1 MTFYDAW
8 MASQGIQSGV
18 PNGTIER
25 DPATVR
31 MYNEL
36 VRTIGRYRSA
46 GGQRIAR
53 REIELLQAQVNIA

>member
-1 MTFYDAW
+1 MGQLYDSW
-8 MASQGIQSGV
+8 LASQGIQSGV

-31 MYNEL
+31 MYIER

-46 GGQRIAR
+46 GGH
-53 REIELLQAQVNIA
+53 